1 MADQEL
7 IDGLIATYRELNMRV
22 RPLPEDRLRLDTG
35 SGSVRDV
42 IKRLR
47 DQELSFSQ
55 ALKDSLLGIPMP
67 DVLEGEPP
75 IVAPHAADERTA
87 TILAQFGTARES
99 TLAMLR
105 ALPALEWSKAMDG
118 GATVHS
124 RVTALAANDRR
135 VRERLVQLLGS
146 PA

>member
-7 IDGLIATYRELNMRV
+7 LDGLIATYRELNFRV
-22 RPLPEDRLRLDTG
+22 RTLPEDRLRLNTG
-35 SGSVRDV
+35 HGSVRDV

-47 DQELSFSQ
+47 DHELSFSQ
-55 ALKDSLLGIPMP
+55 ALKDSQIGIAMP
-67 DVLEGEPP
+67 DVFAGEPP
-75 IVAPHAADERTA
+75 IVAPESLDENTS

-105 ALPALEWSKAMDG
+105 ALPPMDWNKPAGG
-118 GATVHS
+118 GASVETRAS
-124 RVTALAANDRR
+124 ELLQNDRR